1 MRIFGSH
8 SSRPASEHQAE
19 IRKTDAAVAKMIREN
34 ATECITCGEPH
45 EVYDCGHFRRREL
58 MATRFHQWNIHP
70 QGRKENRFE
79 GGRMF
84 EYGLAI
90 DQKYGAGT
98 AAFLDT
104 LSRKIEPWS
113 ITELQQLRSAARMG
127 HPVFLMLYREL
138 RPHHFPATI

>member
-1 MRIFGSH
+1 MRIFGAH
-8 SSRPASEHQAE
+8 TSRPASEHQAE
-19 IRKTDAAVAKMIREN
+19 IRKTDIAVSKMIREQ
-34 ATECITCGEPH
+34 AGPCMTCGEEH

-58 MATRFHQWNIHP
+58 MPTRFHPWNLGK

-90 DQKYGAGT
+90 DAKYGAGT
-98 AAFLDT
+98 ALFLKK
-104 LSRKIEPWS
+104 LSETIEPWT

-127 HPVFLMLYREL
+127 ARVYEAVYFEL
-138 RPHHFPATI
+138 RPEHEF